1 MTRYFGIFTTSLFVA
16 WSAFCLVGDVARA
29 EDSKGAKPVYDAIA
43 GSQADDDKYEW
54 TSLFDGQTLKNWID
68 LKDAGDNVI
77 KVENGEL
84 ILGMGPTT
92 TSIRF
97 DEEGAEFKFPRENY
111 ELEYVARRAS
121 GSDFFAAAT
130 VPIGENYATFVNGGW
145 GGFVAGISNVDDMDA
160 SENSTSSFYNFKT
173 NQWYRFRIQVTK
185 RVLRVW
191 INDEKII
198 DYVIEGHSLKT
209 RFEVS
214 RCQPLGF
221 ASWVS
226 EGDIKVIRFR
236 MLNDEELKEMDA
248 KADATPKPFSSYGN

>member
-1 MTRYFGIFTTSLFVA
+1 MTRYFKAFTTTLFVV
-16 WSAFCLVGDVARA
+16 CLASCLFDEGARA
-29 EDSKGAKPVYDAIA
+29 EDSKESKPIYDAIA

-54 TSLFDGQTLKNWID
+54 TSLFDGQTLKYWID
-68 LKDAGDNVI
+68 LKDAGDDVV
-77 KVENGEL
+77 KVKDGEL

-97 DEEGAEFKFPRENY
+97 DEEGAGFKFPRENY
-111 ELEYVARRAS
+111 ELEYVARRTS

-145 GGFVAGISNVDDMDA
+145 GGFVAGISSVDDMDA

-173 NQWYRFRIQVTK
+173 NQWYRFRVQVTK
-185 RVLRVW
+185 RVICVW
-191 INDEKII
+191 VNDEKII
-198 DYVIEGHSLKT
+198 DYAIEGHSLKT

-226 EGDIKVIRFR
+226 EGVLKVIRFR
-236 MLNDEELKEMDA
+236 MLSEDELKEINA
-248 KADATPKPFSSYGN
+248 KADATPQPFNWGK